1 MNEEIV
7 SISDESLALRLRE
20 TIGDE
25 PISSFARR
33 CGIGESLVR
42 KYLHG
47 SQPNALNLVLL
58 ADTGRVALDWL
69 AAGRMPRE
77 KPLPSTEEELP
88 LNQEERD
95 EIFVLRCYRRA
106 SRKQKV
112 AIQTILDA
120 LSNP

>member
-1 MNEEIV
+1 MPN
-7 SISDESLALRLRE
+7 ISDESLALRLRE

-25 PISSFARR
+25 PVSSFARR
-33 CGIGESLVR
+33 YGIGESLVR

-106 SRKQKV
+106 SPKQKV